1 MDNRETKQERKEFDE
16 EMKEGLLKHWEEAEA
31 AGQVTRAGES
41 TGREEEQ
48 EIVDLIESSDSPSL
62 RIVEVPPKHLQ
73 QQMKK
78 QNTEPALNSQP
89 QVQVP
94 PGRSRTLPDL
104 TITSTT
110 TALNT
115 TPTLI
120 LDPDEHDPFSKS
132 TLFHPHPQRPGGKP
146 SAAMLKLLEDH
157 AKFEK
162 KELKNKM
169 RGTRSRVFEG
179 CVVGVVMSQKAFN
192 SLRDKWNLVSR
203 VLSCFLFSSVL
214 FKSRSHLIVSSSQSP
229 RPLPKKLLLHGGTPV
244 IRYTPQV
251 THIVSDPDVDEP
263 AFLKFLGVS
272 SREELAEDVRDRGVS
287 YEWVSTCIRVSGN

>member
-1 MDNRETKQERKEFDE
+1 MSSSRKQKEPPLFSAAPSSSKALRSIGMTGDRAFDQDGMDLRETKQERKKFDE
-16 EMKEGLLKHWEEAEA
+16 EMHEGLLKHWEETEA
-31 AGQVTRAGES
+31 AGQGTRAGQS
-41 TGREEEQ
+41 TGRAD
-48 EIVDLIESSDSPSL
+48 EIEVVDLIESSNSPSL
-62 RIVEVPPKHLQ
+62 RIVEPPHKDLQ

-78 QNTEPALNSQP
+78 QNTEPVLNSQP

-110 TALNT
+110 IALNT
-115 TPTLI
+115 TPNPI
-120 LDPDEHDPFSKS
+120 VDPDDPFSRS
-132 TLFHPHPQRPGGKP
+132 TLFHSHPQRPGGKP

-169 RGTRSRVFEG
+169 RGSRSKVFEG

-203 VLSCFLFSSVL
+203 VLGSFLFSSVQ
-214 FKSRSHLIVSSSQSP
+214 VS
-229 RPLPKKLLLHGGTPV
+229 
-244 IRYTPQV
+244 I
-251 THIVSDPDVDEP
+251 
-263 AFLKFLGVS
+263 
-272 SREELAEDVRDRGVS
+272 
-287 YEWVSTCIRVSGN
+287 

>member
-1 MDNRETKQERKEFDE
+1 MPSSRKQKEPPLFPAAPSSSKTLRSIGMTGYRAFDQDGMDLRETKQERKAFDE
-16 EMKEGLLKHWEEAEA
+16 EIKEGLMKHWEETDTAE
-31 AGQVTRAGES
+31 QVASAGEP
-41 TGREEEQ
+41 TGTEEEV

-62 RIVEVPPKHLQ
+62 RIVEAPPKHLQLQ

-89 QVQVP
+89 QVQVV

-104 TITSTT
+104 STT
-110 TALNT
+110 MVPGINPTL

-120 LDPDEHDPFSKS
+120 LDPDDPFSKS
-132 TLFHPHPQRPGGKP
+132 TLFHSHPQRPGGKP

-162 KELKNKM
+162 KELRNKM
-169 RGTRSRVFEG
+169 RGSRSKVFEG

-203 VLSCFLFSSVL
+203 VLGSFLFSSVQ
-214 FKSRSHLIVSSSQSP
+214 VS
-229 RPLPKKLLLHGGTPV
+229 
-244 IRYTPQV
+244 I
-251 THIVSDPDVDEP
+251 
-263 AFLKFLGVS
+263 
-272 SREELAEDVRDRGVS
+272 
-287 YEWVSTCIRVSGN
+287 

>member
-1 MDNRETKQERKEFDE
+1 MSSSKTQKEPPLFSAAPSSSKALRPIGMTGYRAFDQDGMDNRETKQERKEFDE

-78 QNTEPALNSQP
+78 QNTEPVLNSQP

-104 TITSTT
+104 PITSTT
-110 TALNT
+110 TAPSTNL
-115 TPTLI
+115 TPI
-120 LDPDEHDPFSKS
+120 VDPDDPFSRS

-169 RGTRSRVFEG
+169 RGSRSKVFEG

-203 VLSCFLFSSVL
+203 VPGSFLFN
-214 FKSRSHLIVSSSQSP
+214 
-229 RPLPKKLLLHGGTPV
+229 
-244 IRYTPQV
+244 
-251 THIVSDPDVDEP
+251 
-263 AFLKFLGVS
+263 
-272 SREELAEDVRDRGVS
+272 
-287 YEWVSTCIRVSGN
+287 RVQISI

>member
-1 MDNRETKQERKEFDE
+1 MDLRETKQEKKESDK
-16 EMKEGLLKHWEEAEA
+16 EMKEGLLKQWEETEV
-31 AGQVTRAGES
+31 AGQGTRAGEA
-41 TGREEEQ
+41 TGREEEL
-48 EIVDLIESSDSPSL
+48 EIVDLIGSSDSPSL
-62 RIVEVPPKHLQ
+62 RIVEGPPKHLQLQ

-78 QNTEPALNSQP
+78 RNTEPALNSQP
-89 QVQVP
+89 QVQVV

-104 TITSTT
+104 STT
-110 TALNT
+110 MVPGINPTL

-120 LDPDEHDPFSKS
+120 LDPDDPFSRS

-169 RGTRSRVFEG
+169 RGSRSKVFEG

-203 VLSCFLFSSVL
+203 VPGGFLFSSFSSL
-214 FKSRSHLIVSSSQSP
+214 DLI
-229 RPLPKKLLLHGGTPV
+229 
-244 IRYTPQV
+244 
-251 THIVSDPDVDEP
+251 
-263 AFLKFLGVS
+263 
-272 SREELAEDVRDRGVS
+272 
-287 YEWVSTCIRVSGN
+287 

>member
-1 MDNRETKQERKEFDE
+1 MSSSKKQKEPPLLPAAPSSSKTLRSIGMTGYRAFDQDGMDLRETKQERKEFDE
-16 EMKEGLLKHWEEAEA
+16 EMKEGLLKHWEETEA
-31 AGQVTRAGES
+31 AGQGTRAGES

-62 RIVEVPPKHLQ
+62 RIIEAPTKHLQLQ

-89 QVQVP
+89 QVQVV
-94 PGRSRTLPDL
+94 PGRSHTLPDL
-104 TITSTT
+104 TITSTI
-110 TALNT
+110 TAPST
-115 TPTLI
+115 TPTPI
-120 LDPDEHDPFSKS
+120 LDPDDPFSKS

-169 RGTRSRVFEG
+169 RGSRSKVFEG

-203 VLSCFLFSSVL
+203 VLGSFLFSSVL
-214 FKSRSHLIVSSSQSP
+214 LKSRSNLIESGSSS
-229 RPLPKKLLLHGGTPV
+229 PK
-244 IRYTPQV
+244 
-251 THIVSDPDVDEP
+251 
-263 AFLKFLGVS
+263 
-272 SREELAEDVRDRGVS
+272 
-287 YEWVSTCIRVSGN
+287 

>member
-1 MDNRETKQERKEFDE
+1 MSSSKKQKAPALFPAAPSSPKALRSIGMTGYRAFDQDGKDLRETKQERKEFDD
-16 EMKEGLLKHWEEAEA
+16 EMKEGLLKHWEETEA
-31 AGQVTRAGES
+31 AGQGTRAGES
-41 TGREEEQ
+41 TGREEKL
-48 EIVDLIESSDSPSL
+48 EIVDLIESSASPSL
-62 RIVEVPPKHLQ
+62 RIVEGPPKHLQLQ

-104 TITSTT
+104 STT
-110 TALNT
+110 TVPGINP
-115 TPTLI
+115 TPTPTPI
-120 LDPDEHDPFSKS
+120 LDPDEHDPFLRS
-132 TLFHPHPQRPGGKP
+132 TLFHPHSQRPGGKP

-169 RGTRSRVFEG
+169 RGSRSKVFEG

-203 VLSCFLFSSVL
+203 VLGRFLFRSVQH
-214 FKSRSHLIVSSSQSP
+214 SI
-229 RPLPKKLLLHGGTPV
+229 
-244 IRYTPQV
+244 
-251 THIVSDPDVDEP
+251 
-263 AFLKFLGVS
+263 
-272 SREELAEDVRDRGVS
+272 
-287 YEWVSTCIRVSGN
+287 ST

>member
-1 MDNRETKQERKEFDE
+1 MDLRETKPERKEFDD
-16 EMKEGLLKHWEEAEA
+16 EMKEGLLKHWEETEV
-31 AGQVTRAGES
+31 AGQGTRAGKL
-41 TGREEEQ
+41 TGREEEL
-48 EIVDLIESSDSPSL
+48 EVVDLIESSDSPSL
-62 RIVEVPPKHLQ
+62 RIVEAPPKHLQLQ

-89 QVQVP
+89 QVQVV

-110 TALNT
+110 TAPSTNL
-115 TPTLI
+115 TPI
-120 LDPDEHDPFSKS
+120 VDPYEHDPFSKS

-162 KELKNKM
+162 KEFKNKM
-169 RGTRSRVFEG
+169 RGSRSRVFEG

-203 VLSCFLFSSVL
+203 VPGSFFPLQFC
-214 FKSRSHLIVSSSQSP
+214 SHLDLI
-229 RPLPKKLLLHGGTPV
+229 
-244 IRYTPQV
+244 
-251 THIVSDPDVDEP
+251 
-263 AFLKFLGVS
+263 
-272 SREELAEDVRDRGVS
+272 
-287 YEWVSTCIRVSGN
+287 

>member
-1 MDNRETKQERKEFDE
+1 MSSSKKQKEPPLFPASPSSPKALRSIGMTGYRAFDQDGMDLRETKQERKKFDE
-16 EMKEGLLKHWEEAEA
+16 EMHEGLLKHWECTEV
-31 AGQVTRAGES
+31 AGQGTRAGKS
-41 TGREEEQ
+41 TGRKEEL
-48 EIVDLIESSDSPSL
+48 EIVDLIGSSDSPSL
-62 RIVEVPPKHLQ
+62 RIVEAPPKHLQ

-89 QVQVP
+89 QVQVV
-94 PGRSRTLPDL
+94 PGRSHTLPDL

-115 TPTLI
+115 TPTTI
-120 LDPDEHDPFSKS
+120 LDPHDPFSKS
-132 TLFHPHPQRPGGKP
+132 TLFHSHPQRPGGKP

-169 RGTRSRVFEG
+169 RGSRSKVFEG

-203 VLSCFLFSSVL
+203 VLGSFLFSSVQ
-214 FKSRSHLIVSSSQSP
+214 VS
-229 RPLPKKLLLHGGTPV
+229 
-244 IRYTPQV
+244 I
-251 THIVSDPDVDEP
+251 
-263 AFLKFLGVS
+263 
-272 SREELAEDVRDRGVS
+272 
-287 YEWVSTCIRVSGN
+287 